1 MKPRI
6 KIPAPP
12 SCLEGTPRL
21 GWCCQGR
28 TPTLPAAGAEEDPML
43 KSIRI
48 LGTAA
53 LAAALLAVLPGAVAA
68 RPGFSEVVLEG
79 GLAEPLGD
87 LGDDWETVAGFGAET
102 GYELGLRF
110 RARWPSGWA
119 LSPSFHYVRM
129 AKHSGFVEGESL
141 SFFGRGSIFAYGVD
155 AQYFLPARRNRP
167 QFYLSLGAALMH
179 NRYREEYS
187 DGDWFEEG
195 VNTLG
200 LAAVVSRRTIHE
212 HGRGMTMCQGGQST
226 LALSGVQDQLLTA
239 L

>member
-1 MKPRI
+1 
-6 KIPAPP
+6 
-12 SCLEGTPRL
+12 
-21 GWCCQGR
+21 
-28 TPTLPAAGAEEDPML
+28 ML

-200 LAAVVSRRTIHE
+200 LAAGVGLRTGDFEISAFYHVNRFDTLSFWAGVDDYDWDWVSVRFAV
-212 HGRGMTMCQGGQST
+212 
-226 LALSGVQDQLLTA
+226 ALPRMY
-239 L
+239 